1 MYLVNHYLYDSNTGG
16 TFFGHPDSAIK
27 SIICHFQQL
36 DLPHEVLS
44 AKEANSRYKFLN
56 LPNNFICV
64 VDKSAGILAADRAVK
79 TLQVSV
85 AFYISYI
92 ISYIF

>member
-1 MYLVNHYLYDSNTGG
+1 MITTCSNTGG

-44 AKEANSRYKFLN
+44 ATEANSRYKFLN
-56 LPNNFICV
+56 LPNDFVCV
-64 VDKSAGILAADRAVK
+64 VDKSAGILAADKAVEV
-79 TLQVSV
+79 LQVK
-85 AFYISYI
+85 
-92 ISYIF
+92 